1 MLIQRSHILTL
12 YDVNFHALPVT
23 EPLISGTVYP
33 IQMLDK
39 KGNHMTKQAL
49 VPIADGSEEIEAVTI
64 IDVLR
69 RAGVEV
75 TVASVGVG
83 KTKQITAARGTNIV
97 ADSFIADCADKA
109 WDLIAVPGGIEGADH
124 LAASEI
130 LDQLLRSQ
138 AQQGKFYAAIC
149 AAPAVVLGSKGL
161 LADKTA
167 TSHPRFYQSLIA
179 KEVDTESRVVVDGN
193 CITSQGPGTA
203 IDFALELVEQLCGIV
218 KREEVASPL
227 VLTTSA
233 TAYY

>member
-1 MLIQRSHILTL
+1 
-12 YDVNFHALPVT
+12 
-23 EPLISGTVYP
+23 
-33 IQMLDK
+33 
-39 KGNHMTKQAL
+39 MTKKAL

>member
-1 MLIQRSHILTL
+1 
-12 YDVNFHALPVT
+12 
-23 EPLISGTVYP
+23 
-33 IQMLDK
+33 MLDK

-109 WDLIAVPGGIEGADH
+109 WDLIAIPGGTEGADH

-167 TSHPRFYQSLIA
+167 ASDPRCYQSLIA